1 MRSKGRGG
9 FLLTRQVKPQPS
21 PTRTNV
27 NRESVDS
34 SDDRAPDFS
43 HLGCLCWSLQR
54 CLAHREKML
63 AQGGSL
69 QVTNC
74 VPKNCD
80 TACHWRGCYTRQ
92 HYPSIN
98 QLRTLGILQ
107 LTTLST
113 TPWPLASQL
122 CQNSPQLY
130 SL

>member
-1 MRSKGRGG
+1 
-9 FLLTRQVKPQPS
+9 
-21 PTRTNV
+21 
-27 NRESVDS
+27 
-34 SDDRAPDFS
+34 
-43 HLGCLCWSLQR
+43 
-54 CLAHREKML
+54 ML

-130 SL
+130 SLIQNVVVTKLLNVLFVVSARIFGASSDRSIQTPMVEESLYFMACSWECHPS